1 MLYVT
6 TVTSLFIIQEIKE
19 KEKEKKRK
27 IKLKKLDKIK

>member
-1 MLYVT
+1 MVT
-6 TVTSLFIIQEIKE
+6 YLFIFQEIKE